1 MTSHHDSRSENN
13 ISIEQRL
20 EQLGLTLPEAPPP
33 VGNFELGSIQNS
45 TLYLS
50 GQGPVLENGL
60 LAQGKVGLDVSTADA
75 TYHARR
81 CGLVLIA
88 AMKDL
93 LGSLDHVTQIHR
105 IFGMVNA
112 TADFTEHPTVL
123 NGCSDLL
130 CDVFGTKG
138 RHARSAV
145 GMGSLP
151 GNITVEIE
159 AVVSISPDRILAHE

>member
-1 MTSHHDSRSENN
+1 MTTVSDGRSKNG
-13 ISIEQRL
+13 SSVEQRL
-20 EQLGLTLPEAPPP
+20 TQLGLTLPEVPPA
-33 VGNFELGSIQNS
+33 VGNFDVGSIQHS

-60 LAQGKVGLDVSTADA
+60 LAQGKVGQNVSTTDA
-75 TYHARR
+75 TYHAQR

-88 AMKDL
+88 AMKQI
-93 LGSLDHVTQIHR
+93 LGSLEHVVQIHR

-112 TADFTEHPTVL
+112 TPDFTEHPAVL

-130 CDVFGTKG
+130 CDVFGPQG

-145 GMGSLP
+145 GVGSLP

-159 AVVSISPDRILAHE
+159 AVVSITADWEMRT